1 MQDCRKPQAHSC
13 KLPNTT
19 GPFLSVVSI
28 TAIDSLHERRQR
40 KNPVPGLINKSQL
53 RRKGQLDYRSHM
65 LGTSST
71 PPPTKHTA
79 TKLLASNSTIAIA
92 DVADTTARLR
102 ARLVIAQVHSK
113 IALARATSIVCAKA
127 TSAMCEKVQAR
138 ATHACQISN
147 VDVDLPRD
155 LGCWTEG
162 R

>member
-1 MQDCRKPQAHSC
+1 MYDRLNPPHWVYIQQSNFCRDTNNGIIETYKKPVQDCRKPQAHCC

-19 GPFLSVVSI
+19 GPFLSVVSSI

-79 TKLLASNSTIAIA
+79 IKLLASNSTIAIA
-92 DVADTTARLR
+92 NVADTTAPLR
-102 ARLVIAQVHSK
+102 ARLTQTHSK
-113 IALARATSIVCAKA
+113 LLWRAR
-127 TSAMCEKVQAR
+127 QA
-138 ATHACQISN
+138 
-147 VDVDLPRD
+147 
-155 LGCWTEG
+155 
-162 R
+162 